1 MDFKKKLK
9 QRLFVHLIW
18 SVLGLGMI
26 LYCFL
31 TDTSN
36 TYPFSLGIAFI
47 VIGVIRTIQYKQ
59 TVSDEKALRQKE
71 VAETDERNRMMSERA
86 KSWAFSVSL
95 FVAGDLAILLSL
107 LGKHEFALPFAW
119 FVCGMTLLYWIC
131 WYIIRKKY

>member
-9 QRLFVHLIW
+9 QRLCVHLIL

-107 LGKHEFALPFAW
+107 LGKHELALPFAW